1 VHGVWRRDGYEIS
14 TDPARVDVDVVH
26 AFLQRSYWAP
36 DTTRNVLE
44 RSIAGSLVFGVYDAD
59 GAQVGFARVITDYA
73 TVAYMADVFVHE
85 DQRGRGLGVW
95 LVETI
100 VAHPALQGM
109 RVFRLATLDA
119 HGLYEKFGFRR
130 LAHPERMM
138 ELKDPL
144 ADLPDIP
151 EHTSR

>member
-1 VHGVWRRDGYEIS
+1 MADLWRRDGYEIS
-14 TDPARVDVDVVH
+14 TDRERVDVDVVH

-36 DTTRNVLE
+36 DIGREVVE
-44 RSIAGSLVFGVYDAD
+44 RSIAGSLVFGVYDAA

-73 TVAYMADVFVHE
+73 TFAYMADVFVHE
-85 DQRGRGLGVW
+85 DERGSGIGVW

-100 VAHPALQGM
+100 VGHPALQGM
-109 RVFRLATLDA
+109 RVFRLATADA

-138 ELKDPL
+138 EIMDPPVE
-144 ADLPDIP
+144 LPDG
-151 EHTSR
+151 R